1 MPNSRHKAAIDSFLL
16 AARTTN
22 RIRCSL
28 TSVLDH
34 DIVPV
39 LPGTK
44 LYSPWCNGCLDI
56 TCNGCHETIQ
66 LKLRPTKIFEL
77 SRRLLTKGGADFAGQ
92 NASRPCYPFA
102 AEISNQTCRTG

>member
-1 MPNSRHKAAIDSFLL
+1 MPNSRHKAAIDSFPL

-66 LKLRPTKIFEL
+66 LKPRPTK
-77 SRRLLTKGGADFAGQ
+77 LLTFPQPPSDHQRFPHRSNGRRFRC
-92 NASRPCYPFA
+92 SRPESIRKIQAP
-102 AEISNQTCRTG
+102 S